1 MNLLPRAAKCSSPIP
16 RLYQAATLATKSS
29 SNNNNNN
36 KQFLVNEALVQA
48 IRRHARNVP
57 PQEIQ
62 VRLLQHPNTTQL
74 LSLPQAVQL
83 SVQHK
88 LDLIGISLQQEVPVV
103 KMENWKSFLYKQE
116 KETSHPKRKTTK
128 EVHFQPKIAEHDLE
142 RKLQQVTKFLEKGHI
157 CVLKMPLL
165 LLDTVLQQLPPP
177 AELMHPPQIEGQ
189 KALIR
194 VHAK

>member
-1 MNLLPRAAKCSSPIP
+1 MNLLPRAAQCSSSSILLP
-16 RLYQAATLATKSS
+16 RLGYPAATLATKSS
-29 SNNNNNN
+29 NQ
-36 KQFLVNEALVQA
+36 KQYLVNEALVQA
-48 IRRHARNVP
+48 IRKRACHIP

-62 VRLLQHPNTTQL
+62 VRLLQHPNSTQL

-83 SVQHK
+83 SVQQK
-88 LDLIGISLQQEVPVV
+88 LDLIGISLQQEIPVIR
-103 KMENWKSFLYKQE
+103 MENWKSFLYKQE
-116 KETSHPKRKTTK
+116 KESSHPKRKTIK
-128 EVHFQPKIAEHDLE
+128 EIHLQPKIADHDLE

-165 LLDTVLQQLPPP
+165 LLDTVLQQLPSF